1 MFLAQ
6 ATAVLVLTVPTR
18 ADDLEA
24 AKAQFLKSCGTCHSV
39 EPGAAPRQGPNL
51 HGVIGRK
58 AGTLPG
64 FTYSPA
70 LQSWGEVWTEDLLE
84 PWITNAQLT
93 EIMLAQ
99 DFQDLTG
106 QVIKRVVEMVQ
117 NFESQLLQ
125 VLIESMPEDKRAAA
139 PGGLMNGPVIGAAG
153 RSDVVTSQAQVD
165 DLLESLGF

>member
-1 MFLAQ
+1 MFRTRKTAAFAVAATMFLAQ

-64 FTYSPA
+64 FAYSPA

-93 EIMLAQ
+93 RPGTVMNYRQADEE
-99 DFQDLTG
+99 
-106 QVIKRVVEMVQ
+106 KRK
-117 NFESQLLQ
+117 
-125 VLIESMPEDKRAAA
+125 LIIRYLK
-139 PGGLMNGPVIGAAG
+139 
-153 RSDVVTSQAQVD
+153 
-165 DLLESLGF
+165 SLSAT

>member
-1 MFLAQ
+1 MIFAQ
-6 ATAVLVLTVPTR
+6 AASVLTLTVPGR

-24 AKAQFLKSCGTCHSV
+24 GKAQFLKSCGTCHSA

-93 EIMLAQ
+93 RPGTVMNYRQA
-99 DFQDLTG
+99 D
-106 QVIKRVVEMVQ
+106 
-117 NFESQLLQ
+117 
-125 VLIESMPEDKRAAA
+125 EDKRK
-139 PGGLMNGPVIGAAG
+139 LII
-153 RSDVVTSQAQVD
+153 QY
-165 DLLESLGF
+165 LKSLSAK